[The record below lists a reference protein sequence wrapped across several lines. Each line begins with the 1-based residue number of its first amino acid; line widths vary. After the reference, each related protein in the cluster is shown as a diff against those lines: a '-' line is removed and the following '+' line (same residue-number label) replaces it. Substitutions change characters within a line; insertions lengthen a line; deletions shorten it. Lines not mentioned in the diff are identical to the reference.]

1 MALTPGTHF
10 GVYEV
15 TAQIGVGGMGEVYR
29 ATDSNLKRSVAI
41 KVLPASVAGDADRL
55 ARFQRE
61 AEVLAALNHPNIAAI
76 YGLERTPG
84 FTALVMELVE
94 GDDLSQRIA
103 KGAIPLDEAL
113 PIAKQIAKA
122 LEAAHEQGIIHR
134 DLKPANIKVRAD
146 GTVKV
151 LDFGLAKALDPPRA
165 SNPNVTN
172 SPTLSL
178 HATQAGII
186 LGTAPYM
193 SPEQARGKPVD
204 KRSDVWAFGVV
215 LFEMLTGQRAFE
227 GDDLSMTLAAV
238 MMKLPP
244 WEALPAAT
252 PPDVRRLLL
261 RCLQKEPARRQRD
274 IGDALLDLDDASTE
288 KSSTPQSGGP
298 VNRSGAWLYAGWG
311 VAALALILAATVSFR
326 HRADAIP
333 TERPVMRASIVLP
346 GEQKLASGNSAYPM
360 AISNDGARV
369 AYVSE
374 VEGRSQLYI
383 RELAALEAKV
393 VPGTSGAAHPFF
405 SPDGQWVG
413 FFADGAL
420 QKSAVS
426 GGSPVRIC
434 NVSAGSMGATWG
446 PDNTIVLALRGA
458 GLSKVSASGGTL
470 EPLAGATPG
479 VWPEFLPDG
488 KTVLYTTGAG
498 GAGTALAAISLD
510 GRSNRIVARTT
521 DAQGAGPA
529 VLGTGGGIAQARFV
543 SSGYLVYGQS
553 PGIVRAIPFDVTSL
567 TTTGS
572 PVPLVDSIERGRNG
586 GAVYFAVSRT
596 GLLVYASTGERHQL
610 VWVDR
615 SGTATPISAD
625 RAAFRQPRVS
635 PDGRRIVVAANDE
648 TRRSDIWIYDAERG
662 TKNRL
667 TTTGHNLQPVWTP
680 DGAYITFAGGGLVQV
695 PADGGG
701 GTEMLLPPEQIR
713 EHLAPGT
720 AAYPSAWSP
729 DGRTLLFQADE
740 EDMWAIQHGP
750 GSAPVPLL
758 VRPAHDY
765 GGQFSPDGRWV
776 AYTSDE
782 SGRSEVYVA
791 RYPDLGSRVTIS
803 TEGGAYP
810 RWSREGRELFYRQG
824 DALMAATVD
833 TTREFRAER
842 PQRLF
847 AGQFT
852 GTGRD
857 GAFDVAPGGKRFAMI
872 KSDEASTLQ
881 QLTLVQN
888 WLEELSAHAATK

>member
-1 MALTPGTHF
+1 LSLTPGTRL
-10 GVYEV
+10 GVYEI
-15 TAQIGVGGMGEVYR
+15 TAPIGAGGMGQVFR
-29 ATDSNLKRSVAI
+29 ARDTRLDRDVAI
-41 KVLPASVAGDADRL
+41 KILPEAFAHDADRL

-61 AEVLAALNHPNIAAI
+61 AKTLASLNHPNIAGI
-76 YGLERTPG
+76 YGLEESG
-84 FTALVMELVE
+84 VVTALVMELVE
-94 GDDLSQRIA
+94 GEDLSQRIA
-103 KGAIPLDEAL
+103 CGAIPLDEAL

-122 LEAAHEQGIIHR
+122 LEAAHERGIIHR

-165 SNPNVTN
+165 SNLDVTN

-178 HATQAGII
+178 HATQAGVV

-193 SPEQARGKPVD
+193 SPEQALGKSVD

-227 GDDLSMTLAAV
+227 GDGFSTTVAAV
-238 MMKLPP
+238 MMTQPP
-244 WEALPAAT
+244 WHALPTAT
-252 PPDVRRLLL
+252 PTEVRRLLL
-261 RCLQKEPARRQRD
+261 RCLQKEPTRRLRD

-288 KSSTPQSGGP
+288 QSTTPQLGRPVHGSGTW
-298 VNRSGAWLYAGWG
+298 RYAGWG

-326 HRADAIP
+326 HRADAMPI
-333 TERPVMRASIVLP
+333 ERPVIRASIVLP
-346 GEQKLASGNSAYPM
+346 GDQKLASGDSAYPM
-360 AISNDGARV
+360 AISNDGGRI

-374 VEGRSQLYI
+374 VEGRSQLYV
-383 RELAALEAKV
+383 RELAALEAKA

-413 FFADGAL
+413 FLADGAL
-420 QKSAVS
+420 QKAAVS
-426 GGSPVRIC
+426 GGSPLRIC
-434 NVSAGSMGATWG
+434 NVSAVSMGATWG

-470 EPLAGATPG
+470 EPLAGASPG
-479 VWPEFLPDG
+479 MWPEFLPDG
-488 KTVLYTTGAG
+488 KTVLYTTGTG
-498 GAGTALAAISLD
+498 GAGSALAALSLD

-615 SGTATPISAD
+615 SGTATPVSAD
-625 RAAFRQPRVS
+625 RAAFRNPRVS
-635 PDGRRIVVAANDE
+635 PDGRRIVVAANDQ

-667 TTTGHNLQPVWTP
+667 TTTGHNLAPVWTP
-680 DGAYITFAGGGLVQV
+680 DGAHITFAGRGLVQV

-701 GTEMLLPPEQIR
+701 GRDVLLPSEQVLA
-713 EHLAPGT
+713 HLARGT
-720 AAYPSAWSP
+720 TAYPTAWSP

-740 EDMWAIQHGP
+740 EDMWAIQRGL

-765 GGQFSPDGRWV
+765 GGAFSPDGRWI

-791 RYPDLGSRVTIS
+791 HYPDLGSRVTVS

-824 DALMAATVD
+824 DALMAAAVD

-852 GTGRD
+852 GTGGD
-857 GAFDVAPGGKRFAMI
+857 AAFDVSPDGKRFAMI

-888 WLEELSAHAATK
+888 WLEELSARAATK